1 MYVILME
8 TFAGKHL
15 VEYKISMYHNIFWF

>member
-1 MYVILME
+1 MYVILIE

-15 VEYKISMYHNIFWF
+15 VEYKINMYHIIFWF

>member
-8 TFAGKHL
+8 TFVGKHL
-15 VEYKISMYHNIFWF
+15 VEYKISMYHIIF